1 MYIWNYSNVDKNE
14 IFLYIKNIS
23 VRENIENQENS

>member
-1 MYIWNYSNVDKNE
+1 MYIRNYSNVDKNK